1 MTPPP
6 TPIVFLM
13 GPTAAGK
20 TDLAV
25 RLAERLPADVV
36 SVDSA
41 MVYRGMD
48 VGTGKP
54 PPEALARAPHRLIDV
69 REVTETYSAG
79 DFRRDA
85 AREIEDIRARGR
97 IPLLVGGTLLY
108 FRALER
114 GLAPLPRASPAVR
127 ARIAAEGDRSGWP
140 ALHAR
145 LAAVDPE
152 AARRVHP
159 NDAQRIGRAL
169 EVFEVSGRRMSD
181 WQRSAREPA
190 AGVAG
195 PIVRLAAAPA
205 DRAALHRA
213 IEARFHAML
222 ERGLVDEVR
231 GLAARP
237 GVDRGLPS
245 MRAVGYR
252 QVWDYLEGRS
262 DRAAMAE
269 RAVAATRQLARRQLT
284 WLRSLSGVC
293 WLDPAS
299 GAAERA
305 LEYILRNAAG
315 GPRGTS
321 DRIQWD
327 ERRLSESTE

>member
-6 TPIVFLM
+6 TPIAFLM

-54 PPEALARAPHRLIDV
+54 PPEVLARAPHRLIDV

-85 AREIEDIRARGR
+85 MQEIEAIRACGR

-127 ARIAAEGDRSGWP
+127 ERVAAEGERCGWP

-145 LAAVDPE
+145 LAAVDPD
-152 AARRVHP
+152 AARRIHP

-169 EVFEVSGRRMSD
+169 EVFEVSGRRMSE
-181 WQRSAREPA
+181 WQRSDHGP
-190 AGVAG
+190 AGVTG

-213 IEARFHAML
+213 IEARFRAML

-237 GVDRGLPS
+237 GVGRELPS

-252 QVWDYLEGRS
+252 QVWDYLDGRS

-305 LEYILRNAAG
+305 REYILRNG
-315 GPRGTS
+315 SGEPRGTP
-321 DRIQWD
+321 DGIQWGD
-327 ERRLSESTE
+327 RRPSENTE